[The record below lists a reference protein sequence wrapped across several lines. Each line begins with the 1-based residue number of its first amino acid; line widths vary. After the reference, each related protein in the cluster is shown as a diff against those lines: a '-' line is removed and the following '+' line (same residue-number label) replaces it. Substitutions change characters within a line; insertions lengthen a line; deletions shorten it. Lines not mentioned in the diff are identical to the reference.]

1 MIDDERPT
9 AVSPYRVEKELER
22 RYGFP
27 LEEVRAL
34 VDAVSE
40 ALDEGEISD
49 ELFGE
54 FLERMGLE
62 LEYHAYWAEDWELFE
77 LNEYEWAKP

>member
-1 MIDDERPT
+1 MTDDERRAT
-9 AVSPYRVEKELER
+9 VSPYLVEKELER
-22 RYGFP
+22 RCGFP
-27 LEEVRAL
+27 LEELRAL

-54 FLERMGLE
+54 FLHRMGLE

-77 LNEYEWAKP
+77 MNEYEWATP